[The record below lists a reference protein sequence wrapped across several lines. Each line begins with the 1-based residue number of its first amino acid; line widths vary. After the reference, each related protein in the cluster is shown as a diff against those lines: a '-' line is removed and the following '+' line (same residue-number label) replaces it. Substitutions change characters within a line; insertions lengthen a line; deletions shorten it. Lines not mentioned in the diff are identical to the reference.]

1 MTKKENK
8 NINEFSNIVDER
20 SPQDRLNEIALDAIG
35 RLETLE
41 NVLYIVKQT
50 EEYETLLNNT
60 FLFKIL
66 LEETS
71 QIIFKKLNSFLLDN
85 GFIIREDY

>member
-41 NVLYIVKQT
+41 NVLYIAKQT

>member
-8 NINEFSNIVDER
+8 NISEFSNTVDER

-41 NVLYIVKQT
+41 SVLYIAKQT

-66 LEETS
+66 LAETS

-85 GFIIREDY
+85 GFIIQENY